1 MELQQ
6 VVFRSKRL
14 PVADL
19 VCLIYKIS
27 TPLDPSQTF
36 SSLTLKCRKLL
47 FEFGGQV
54 AASPVFDSSSLIM
67 VMCPQSLV
75 TNERFTQLVT
85 RLQLVLSVQ
94 QAVTPGH
101 LAQCLAFTL
110 QAWTA
115 PGWNRA
121 GDWLLQGRNFLHSAN
136 PIRAVKAKINV
147 ADNCVEIAVRATCVS
162 FPLMTPED
170 VGVSTEMADMFMTSD
185 RSSVLTDQQFGCQY
199 VLVLPRL
206 TKARLVSISKQLPSQ
221 SKYSEWNHMKR

>member
-6 VVFRSKRL
+6 VVFRSARL

-19 VCLIYKIS
+19 SCVIYKVT

-47 FEFGGQV
+47 FEFGGQL
-54 AASPVFDSSSLIM
+54 AASPVIDSSCLMI
-67 VMCPQSLV
+67 VCPQSLV
-75 TNERFTQLVT
+75 TNDRYSQLVT

-94 QAVTPGH
+94 QAVTPGL

-115 PGWNRA
+115 PSWNRA
-121 GDWLLQGRNFLHSAN
+121 GDWLLQGRNFLHSSN
-136 PIRAVKAKINV
+136 PIQAVRAKINV
-147 ADNCVEIAVRATCVS
+147 ADDCIEMALRATCVS

-170 VGVSTEMADMFMTSD
+170 VGVSMEMADMFMASD
-185 RSSVLTDQQFGCQY
+185 RSAVLTDQQFGCQY

-206 TKARLVSISKQLPSQ
+206 TKARLVSISKQLPTQ
-221 SKYSEWNHMKR
+221 SRFCEWNHMKR